1 MRGRKNISDTVDMVV
16 VALCADYGRRRRAIA
31 ERSVTH
37 RTEMEY
43 RYINFKLLS
52 AAEEIVGAVRAETMI
67 LEIGERIGYAY
78 SALSD
83 ISEVSYKKKKQEVKE
98 NIAKRLHLID

>member
-1 MRGRKNISDTVDMVV
+1 MRGRKNIGDTVDMMV
-16 VALCADYGRRRRAIA
+16 VALCADYERRRSAIA

-43 RYINFKLLS
+43 RYLNFKLLS
-52 AAEEIVGAVRAETMI
+52 AAEEIVGESRAELMI
-67 LEIGERIGYAY
+67 REIGERIGYAY
-78 SALSD
+78 SELYEM
-83 ISEVSYKKKKQEVKE
+83 SEVSYKKKKQEVKS

>member
-1 MRGRKNISDTVDMVV
+1 MRGRKNISDTVDMMV
-16 VALCADYGRRRRAIA
+16 VALCADYERRRAAIS

-43 RYINFKLLS
+43 RYLNFKLFS
-52 AAEEIVGAVRAETMI
+52 AAEEIVGKARAELMI
-67 LEIGERIGYAY
+67 REIGNRVGYAY
-78 SALSD
+78 SELYD
-83 ISEVSYKKKKQEVKE
+83 ISEVSYKKKKQDVKS

>member
-1 MRGRKNISDTVDMVV
+1 MV
-16 VALCADYGRRRRAIA
+16 VALCADYERRRSAIA

-43 RYINFKLLS
+43 LYLNFKLLS
-52 AAEEIVGAVRAETMI
+52 AAEEIVGESRAELMI
-67 LEIGERIGYAY
+67 REIGERIGYAY
-78 SALSD
+78 SDLYEM
-83 ISEVSYKKKKQEVKE
+83 SEVSYKKKKQEVKT

>member
-1 MRGRKNISDTVDMVV
+1 MV
-16 VALCADYGRRRRAIA
+16 VALCADYERRQGAIT

-43 RYINFKLLS
+43 RYLNFKLLS
-52 AAEEIVGAVRAETMI
+52 AAEEIVGVARAEAMI
-67 LEIGERIGYAY
+67 REIGNRVGYAY
-78 SALSD
+78 SELYD
-83 ISEVSYKKKKQEVKE
+83 VSEVSYKKKKQEVKT